1 MGHKFE
7 VKVRALIETSNAGET
22 SVDNYQW
29 NVEYSGEDRV
39 QAYYAME
46 ELKRK
51 GAKCV
56 KLTWR

>member
-1 MGHKFE
+1 MGHKFVVE
-7 VKVRALIETSNAGET
+7 VWTFLGTSNDGET
-22 SVDNYQW
+22 TIDNYQW